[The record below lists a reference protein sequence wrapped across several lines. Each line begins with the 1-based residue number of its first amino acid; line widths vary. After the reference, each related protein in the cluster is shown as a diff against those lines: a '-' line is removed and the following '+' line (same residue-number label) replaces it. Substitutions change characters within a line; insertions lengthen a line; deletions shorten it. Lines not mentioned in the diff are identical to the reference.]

1 MKVSVIIPYYKG
13 EAFIFDAVSSVKNQ
27 SFNDFELIIVN
38 NENSEKS
45 VKILSEVSNN
55 DGRISIIEEHM
66 NGIASAL
73 NKGIKVAVGEV
84 IMFLDQDDIYLKD
97 RIERIVSEI
106 EKENYDLVACRGLK
120 IDKTGNVFG
129 ETPQFFQ
136 SSEIIKTVLMHHNI
150 VNSLS
155 YITINKEAFIN
166 AFPLPSDYTWILDY
180 YLMLFASKSNM
191 KIKLIDKPL
200 VKRLYHDKNHSL
212 DYGKIMK
219 QVVPLLINNYETDK
233 SIKKY
238 LRIENIRNILTKKY
252 IRGVQYLRR
261 HGYIGEIKTYL
272 KDYVDSG
279 YIRNE
284 IYYYFNAMAYYLT
297 DKDKFYDFVKNNEM
311 EHPFGNFVRGFY
323 HFKLKEFAQAELYFK
338 KVFTDINE
346 IFPDIMNLCALSQ
359 YFEDR
364 DRGISVLKNIIANF
378 PDYQDAYHNLD
389 CIYLN
394 KEKEFK
400 VNVFLMPATIDSL
413 LSFPK
418 KSKKIW

>member
-1 MKVSVIIPYYKG
+1 
-13 EAFIFDAVSSVKNQ
+13 
-27 SFNDFELIIVN
+27 
-38 NENSEKS
+38 
-45 VKILSEVSNN
+45 
-55 DGRISIIEEHM
+55 
-66 NGIASAL
+66 
-73 NKGIKVAVGEV
+73 
-84 IMFLDQDDIYLKD
+84 
-97 RIERIVSEI
+97 
-106 EKENYDLVACRGLK
+106 
-120 IDKTGNVFG
+120 
-129 ETPQFFQ
+129 
-136 SSEIIKTVLMHHNI
+136 
-150 VNSLS
+150 
-155 YITINKEAFIN
+155 
-166 AFPLPSDYTWILDY
+166 
-180 YLMLFASKSNM
+180 
-191 KIKLIDKPL
+191 
-200 VKRLYHDKNHSL
+200 
-212 DYGKIMK
+212 MK